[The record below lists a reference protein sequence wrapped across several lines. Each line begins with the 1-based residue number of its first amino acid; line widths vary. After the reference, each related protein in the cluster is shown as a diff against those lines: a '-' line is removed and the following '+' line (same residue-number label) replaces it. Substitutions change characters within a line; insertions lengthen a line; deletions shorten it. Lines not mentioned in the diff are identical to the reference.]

1 MTLFSANW
9 LLVISLLSCD
19 VWRFG
24 VLQPSLNDDSK
35 PDMIAAKARKW
46 FFPMPQKLY
55 LSRQAPSLLLLMIYP
70 SLSLHL
76 DASGGQRRVNFCLG
90 VCV

>member
-1 MTLFSANW
+1 MVD
-9 LLVISLLSCD
+9 LVISLLSCG

-24 VLQPSLNDDSK
+24 VLQPSLYGDLK
-35 PDMIAAKARKW
+35 LDMIADEARKW

-55 LSRQAPSLLLLMIYP
+55 LSRQVPSLLLLMTYA

-76 DASGGQRRVNFCLG
+76 DASGAHSSDITSTHTFSQ
-90 VCV
+90 